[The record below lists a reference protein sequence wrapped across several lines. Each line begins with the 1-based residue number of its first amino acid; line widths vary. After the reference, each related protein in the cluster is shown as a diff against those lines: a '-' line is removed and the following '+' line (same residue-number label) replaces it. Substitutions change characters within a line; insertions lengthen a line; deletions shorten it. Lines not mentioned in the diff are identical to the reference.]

1 MAGLI
6 KPLNSV
12 YDQFRRLPGVGN
24 KSALRLAYHIIDM
37 PEEEVRRLAETLLQA
52 KREIRFCKEC
62 FNLTDSDVCEICADT
77 ERDHSMICVVEQPQD
92 AMAMERSHGYTG
104 VYHVL
109 HGCLSPLDGIGPE
122 NLRIK
127 ELLFRLEKEDVK
139 EVILATNSNVEGEA
153 TASYLAQLLRH
164 QPVMVSRIARGLP
177 MGGDLEYADE
187 VTLAKALENRTPI
200 QRIREIQFVLGNDS
214 FMSMNCRTC

>member
-62 FNLTDSDVCEICADT
+62 VNLTGSEVCEICADT
-77 ERDHSMICVVEQPQD
+77 KRDHSMICVVEQPQD
-92 AMAMERSHGYTG
+92 AMSMERSHGYTG

-200 QRIREIQFVLGNDS
+200 KE
-214 FMSMNCRTC
+214 

>member
-62 FNLTDSDVCEICADT
+62 FNLTDGDICEICADT
-77 ERDHSMICVVEQPQD
+77 DCVVEQPQD

-127 ELLFRLEKEDVK
+127 ELLFQQCGRR
-139 EVILATNSNVEGEA
+139 SNRVLSGA
-153 TASYLAQLLRH
+153 VAAASARDGQPNCPGTAHGWR
-164 QPVMVSRIARGLP
+164 PGICRRGHTGQSAGKP
-177 MGGDLEYADE
+177 YPD
-187 VTLAKALENRTPI
+187 

-214 FMSMNCRTC
+214 FMSMNCQACWSRGLARKKRRQSWKL

>member
-127 ELLFRLEKEDVK
+127 ELLFRFEKEDVK

-200 QRIREIQFVLGNDS
+200 KE
-214 FMSMNCRTC
+214 

>member
-6 KPLNSV
+6 KPLNNI
-12 YDQFRRLPGVGN
+12 YEQFRRLPGVGN

-37 PEEEVRRLAETLLQA
+37 PEADVQRLAETLVQA
-52 KREIRFCKEC
+52 KRDIRLCKEC
-62 FNLTDSDVCEICADT
+62 FNLTDSDVCSICRD
-77 ERDHSMICVVEQPQD
+77 EKRDHSTICVVEQPQD
-92 AMAMERSHGYTG
+92 AVAMERSHGYTG

-122 NLRIK
+122 ELRIK
-127 ELLFRLEKEDVK
+127 ELLFRLGKDDVK

-153 TASYLAQLLRH
+153 TASYLAQLLRN
-164 QPVMVSRIARGLP
+164 QPVIVSRIARGLP

-187 VTLAKALENRTPI
+187 VTLAKALENR
-200 QRIREIQFVLGNDS
+200 IR
-214 FMSMNCRTC
+214 MTK

>member
-6 KPLNSV
+6 KPLNNV
-12 YDQFRRLPGVGN
+12 YEEFRGLPGIGN

-37 PEEEVRRLAETLLQA
+37 SEDEVRRLAETLMKA
-52 KREIRFCKEC
+52 KREIRFCREC
-62 FNLTDSDVCEICADT
+62 FNLTDREICEICGD
-77 ERDHSMICVVEQPQD
+77 ENRDHSVICVVEQPQD
-92 AMAMERSHGYTG
+92 AMAMERSHGFNG

-122 NLRIK
+122 ELRIK
-127 ELLFRLEKEDVK
+127 ELLRRLEKGDVK

-153 TASYLAQLLRH
+153 TAAYLARALR
-164 QPVMVSRIARGLP
+164 PLGVVVSRIARGLP

-187 VTLAKALENRTPI
+187 VTLAKALENRT
-200 QRIREIQFVLGNDS
+200 RL
-214 FMSMNCRTC
+214 

>member
-62 FNLTDSDVCEICADT
+62 FNLTDSNVCEICADT
-77 ERDHSMICVVEQPQD
+77 KRDHSMICVVEQPQD

-187 VTLAKALENRTPI
+187 VTLAKALENRTLFK
-200 QRIREIQFVLGNDS
+200 E
-214 FMSMNCRTC
+214 

>member
-6 KPLNSV
+6 KPLNNV
-12 YDQFRRLPGVGN
+12 YEEFRGLPGIGN

-37 PEEEVRRLAETLLQA
+37 SEDEVRRLAETLMKA
-52 KREIRFCKEC
+52 KREIRFCREC
-62 FNLTDSDVCEICADT
+62 FNLTDREVCEICGD
-77 ERDHSMICVVEQPQD
+77 ENRDHSVICVVEQPQD
-92 AMAMERSHGYTG
+92 AMAMERSNGFNG

-122 NLRIK
+122 ELRIK
-127 ELLFRLEKEDVK
+127 ELLLRLEKGDVK

-153 TASYLAQLLRH
+153 TAAYLARVLR
-164 QPVMVSRIARGLP
+164 PLGVVVSRIARGLP

-187 VTLAKALENRTPI
+187 VTLAKALENRT
-200 QRIREIQFVLGNDS
+200 RL
-214 FMSMNCRTC
+214 

>member
-6 KPLNSV
+6 KPLNNL
-12 YDQFRRLPGVGN
+12 YEQFRRLPGVGN

-37 PEEEVRRLAETLLQA
+37 PEADVRRLAETLLQA
-52 KREIRFCKEC
+52 KRDIRFCKEC
-62 FNLTDSDVCEICADT
+62 FNLTDGEVCSICED
-77 ERDHSMICVVEQPQD
+77 EKRDHSMICVVEQPQD
-92 AMAMERSHGYTG
+92 AVAMERSHGYTG

-122 NLRIK
+122 ELRIK
-127 ELLFRLEKEDVK
+127 ELLFRLGKEDVK

-153 TASYLAQLLRH
+153 TAAYLAQLLRN
-164 QPVMVSRIARGLP
+164 QPVIVSRIARGLP

-187 VTLAKALENRTPI
+187 VTLAKALENRI
-200 QRIREIQFVLGNDS
+200 RI
-214 FMSMNCRTC
+214 TK

>member
-6 KPLNSV
+6 KPLNNV
-12 YDQFRRLPGVGN
+12 YEQFRRLPGIGN

-37 PEEEVRRLAETLLQA
+37 PEADVRRLAETLLQA
-52 KREIRFCKEC
+52 KRDIRLCKEC
-62 FNLTDSDVCEICADT
+62 FNLADSEICSICGD
-77 ERDHSMICVVEQPQD
+77 EKRDHSTICVVEQPQD
-92 AMAMERSHGYTG
+92 AVAMERSHGYTG

-122 NLRIK
+122 ELRIK
-127 ELLFRLEKEDVK
+127 ELLFRLGKDDVK

-153 TASYLAQLLRH
+153 TASYLAQLLRN
-164 QPVMVSRIARGLP
+164 QPVIVSRIARGLP

-187 VTLAKALENRTPI
+187 VTLAKALENRI
-200 QRIREIQFVLGNDS
+200 RI
-214 FMSMNCRTC
+214 TK